1 MFPIVTDPPKY
12 EIDKGLFNSLFV
24 IVQQLFIQ
32 KPYIVAECSS
42 AARYAIKHKKVGT
55 MEHYNVANPY
65 FGVFVLFVLT
75 FGAFYATTV
84 IARLASRALAAK
96 DTEKIKLSV
105 YECGPEVTKQPNR
118 ISTQFYLFA
127 LLFLLFDVE
136 IVFMFPWAIDFKLLG
151 WFGFVEMMMFILLL
165 AIGFVYAWKKG
176 ALEWHNIK

>member
-1 MFPIVTDPPKY
+1 
-12 EIDKGLFNSLFV
+12 
-24 IVQQLFIQ
+24 
-32 KPYIVAECSS
+32 
-42 AARYAIKHKKVGT
+42 

-96 DTEKIKLSV
+96 DTEKIKLTV

-127 LLFLLFDVE
+127 LLFLL
-136 IVFMFPWAIDFKLLG
+136 LG

-165 AIGFVYAWKKG
+165 AIGFIYAWKKG

>member
-1 MFPIVTDPPKY
+1 
-12 EIDKGLFNSLFV
+12 
-24 IVQQLFIQ
+24 
-32 KPYIVAECSS
+32 
-42 AARYAIKHKKVGT
+42 
-55 MEHYNVANPY
+55 MEQIGVSHPY
-65 FGVFVLFVLT
+65 FGVFILFVLT

-84 IARLASRALAAK
+84 AARFVSRAMAAK
-96 DTEKIKLSV
+96 DTEKIKLSI

-118 ISTQFYLFA
+118 ISPQFYLFA

-151 WFGFVEMMMFILLL
+151 WFGFAEMLLFIVLL